1 MRIPPGSTHRSTT
14 PRHKLLGRG
23 LLLVLVGA
31 APRLAAETGDFSA
44 NGLLAVGVQDSQ
56 GGRSWSEAG
65 LGRYLG
71 KSDDGLQLQAHLG
84 LLWQHSLDWSVSAH
98 LRADNRGS
106 GDGVQTVGLV
116 EASVSRHFFLADDAR
131 LSLRLGQIF
140 LPSTQEAIDP
150 LWQSRYTLTL
160 SSLNS
165 WVAEEIRPIGLDLGW
180 QSAPDSDYESALGA
194 MLFGGNDSAGSLLA
208 WRGFSLHDRLAV
220 RNETVPLPALP
231 SLQDPAQFGDQND
244 DGTRPI
250 GRDLDSRVGYAL
262 HGRWGRSEHWR
273 LVGSWFDN
281 RGDRRLHR
289 GEYAWDTRFA
299 ILGGHWRPHSDW
311 DLAAEW
317 LRGSSGMGSRSG
329 PIFVDIDFSSA
340 YVLASWSASPYWRLS
355 LRADHFSIVDRDHS
369 AAENNDDRGNAV
381 TLAGFYSPTPQ
392 WRLGLEFIHS
402 DSEHAAAAS
411 IGLPTETAGDSLRI
425 EARYSF

>member
-1 MRIPPGSTHRSTT
+1 MSIPHASPRRSTT
-14 PRHKLLGRG
+14 PRHKLLSGG
-23 LLLVLVGA
+23 LLLLLVTA
-31 APRLAAETGDFSA
+31 VTRLAAEDGDFSV
-44 NGLLAVGVQDSQ
+44 NGLLALGGQDSQ

-71 KSDDGLQLQAHLG
+71 DSTKSLQAQAHLG
-84 LLWQHSLDWSVSAH
+84 LLWQPTLEWSLSAH

-131 LSLRLGQIF
+131 LSLRMGQIF
-140 LPSTQEAIDP
+140 LPSTQEAVDP

-165 WVAEEIRPIGLDLGW
+165 WVAEEIRPIGLDFGW
-180 QSAPDSDYESALGA
+180 QSAPDSDYESALAA
-194 MLFGGNDSAGSLLA
+194 MVFGGNDSAGSLLA
-208 WRGFSLHDRLAV
+208 WRGFALHDRLAV
-220 RNETVPLPALP
+220 RNETVPLPGLP

-250 GRDLDSRVGYAL
+250 GRDLDSRAGYAL
-262 HGRWGRSEHWR
+262 HGHWGRSAHWR

-299 ILGGHWRPHSDW
+299 ILGAHWRPHSEW
-311 DLAAEW
+311 ELAAEW
-317 LRGSSGMGSRSG
+317 LRGSSGMGLRSG
-329 PIFVDIDFSSA
+329 PAFVDIDFSSA
-340 YVLASWSASPYWRLS
+340 YVLASWSASADWRLS
-355 LRADHFSIVDRDHS
+355 LRADHFSIVDRDGS
-369 AAENNDDRGNAV
+369 AAENNDDSGNAV
-381 TLAGFYSPTPQ
+381 TLAGFYSATPH
-392 WRLGLEFIHS
+392 WRLALEFTRS
-402 DSEHAAAAS
+402 DSEHSAATS
-411 IGLPTETAGDSLRI
+411 IGLPTETAGDSLRV